1 MAPRIRPG
9 SVSEMET
16 LECSKENVWSPFS
29 WWGDPSCD
37 SLSMSESKG
46 PNGATVEDVVNRV
59 QSGARTSRNPPVSHF
74 VLPHR
79 LSRPTE
85 FHHQFFVFIFH
96 RRSAAVLPSGGSIES
111 VQAVPTDDSCQIR
124 ATMLKL
130 EKNVFF
136 RAFWHQ
142 TPCIGERGEEKTLAP
157 C

>member
-1 MAPRIRPG
+1 MAPPIRPG

-37 SLSMSESKG
+37 SLT
-46 PNGATVEDVVNRV
+46 AVEDVVNRV
-59 QSGARTSRNPPVSHF
+59 QSCVWTSRSPPVSHF

-85 FHHQFFVFIFH
+85 FHHQLFVFIFH
-96 RRSAAVLPSGGSIES
+96 RRSAAIKSLSAGGSIES

-130 EKNVFF
+130 EKHVFS